1 MRESLEKISKKYIE
15 KRDMINNV
23 LKWSN
28 SYIVAICAEMLAENE
43 TDVTAGKMTAC
54 QQILDSSTSIFSNF
68 KGYVYLPVIT
78 MLAVSENPEEKMK
91 KTKSIY
97 EILKKHFYGS
107 VYLSLVSTVLADM
120 VEVEEVEK
128 YAIRG
133 RRIYELMK
141 ENHPF
146 LTSAD
151 DSVVAVLMAFSEKSD
166 AELVNDMETSYK
178 LLKSKFSGGNNIQAV
193 SHVLALTEG
202 KQEEKCQRVFDMYDE
217 FDRLDRKYGKY
228 YELNVLGSL
237 AMLDVDV
244 KELVRDILLVDEFLE
259 KQKGYGGFF
268 GIDSKTR
275 LMHAAMLVC
284 SDYAKDSNMTTAAM
298 TQTMVM
304 VAAQQAALCAI
315 MASTAAV
322 NAAN

>member
-1 MRESLEKISKKYIE
+1 MRESLEKICKKYIE

-23 LKWSN
+23 LKGNN
-28 SYIVAICAEMLAENE
+28 SYIVAVCAEMLAENE

-54 QQILDSSTSIFSNF
+54 KEILDSNTGIFSNF
-68 KGYVYLPVIT
+68 KGYAYLPVIT
-78 MLAVSENPEEKMK
+78 MLAVSDNPEEKMK

-97 EILKKHFYGS
+97 EILKRYFYGS
-107 VYLSLVSTVLADM
+107 TYLSLVSAVLADM
-120 VEVEEVEK
+120 VGVEEVEK

-133 RRIYELMK
+133 RNIYELMK

-146 LTSAD
+146 LTSAE

-178 LLKSKFSGGNNIQAV
+178 LLKSKFSGGNHIQAV

-217 FDRLDRKYGKY
+217 FDRLDRRYGKY

-244 KELVRDILLVDEFLE
+244 KELVRDILSVDAFLE

-268 GIDSKTR
+268 GLDKKTR

-284 SDYAKDSNMTTAAM
+284 SDYVKDSNMTTAAM
-298 TQTMVM
+298 TQTLVM
-304 VAAQQAALCAI
+304 VAAQQAALCAVL
-315 MASTAAV
+315 ASTAAV

>member
-28 SYIVAICAEMLAENE
+28 SYIVAVCAEMLAENE

-54 QQILDSSTSIFSNF
+54 KEILDSSTSIFSNF
-68 KGYVYLPVIT
+68 NGYVYLPVIT

-244 KELVRDILLVDEFLE
+244 NELVRDILLVDAFLE

-268 GIDSKTR
+268 GLDKKTR

-284 SDYAKDSNMTTAAM
+284 SDYVKNSNMTTAAM